1 MAAGK
6 GERMEPT
13 TWTIKRCLDWTR
25 DYLRD
30 KGEERPRY
38 IAEWLLSAATGMSR
52 LFIYTNFDQPLNK
65 RELDRMHEYV
75 VRRAKGEPVQYIVGK
90 TQFRSIEVACE
101 APVLIPRPE
110 TEMLVEEVLSFIDEQ
125 VLGRSVNEGGLA
137 HARAELP
144 WNAEVER
151 ARQAEE
157 AARKAEAAQQDAG
170 RRAEAAGDAA
180 QQMQAADDVVNQDI
194 GQQDA
199 TQQAKAAED
208 AASHRAPARV
218 ARVLEVGTGTGC
230 IALSLAAERP
240 GEVAV
245 VATDIDPRAVSL
257 ASRNREALGIEPRTV
272 DIRLGD
278 LTAPVLPA
286 ERQTFDVL
294 VSNPPYIPSK
304 VVDGLG
310 GEVRD
315 HESRG
320 ALDGGADGLDVF
332 RRLVAEVPATVRPG
346 GLFACEL
353 FEDALDRAASIA
365 DAAGLIDVRV
375 VQDLAQRPRFLLA
388 RVSAGGS
395 GACAVAA
402 PGAGSHELA

>member
-1 MAAGK
+1 
-6 GERMEPT
+6 MEPT

-38 IAEWLLSAATGMSR
+38 IAEWLLSAATGMNR

-90 TQFRSIEVACE
+90 AQFRSIEVACE

-110 TEMLVEEVLSFIDEQ
+110 TEMLVEEVLSYIDEE
-125 VLGRSVNEGGLA
+125 VLGRGMGAAERTR
-137 HARAELP
+137 ARVELP
-144 WNAEVER
+144 WNAEVEQ
-151 ARQAEE
+151 ARQAE
-157 AARKAEAAQQDAG
+157 AARRTEAENAARPDATAQREDRRGGAAGHAEAGGQTARQAVDGALGESEG
-170 RRAEAAGDAA
+170 RDGKGA
-180 QQMQAADDVVNQDI
+180 MT
-194 GQQDA
+194 A
-199 TQQAKAAED
+199 TR
-208 AASHRAPARV
+208 HRVPARA

-240 GEVAV
+240 GEVMV
-245 VATDIDPRAVSL
+245 IATDIDPRAVSL
-257 ASRNREALGIEPRTV
+257 AKRNRDALGFAPQVV

-278 LTAPVLPA
+278 LAAPIAPR
-286 ERQTFDVL
+286 ERGTFDVL
-294 VSNPPYIPSK
+294 VSNPPYIPTK
-304 VVDGLG
+304 VVDGLD

-332 RRLVAEVPATVRPG
+332 RRLVAEAPSLVRPG

-353 FEDALDRAASIA
+353 FEDALDKAASIA
-365 DAAGLIDVRV
+365 DKSGLVDVRV

-388 RVSAGGS
+388 RVGADGG
-395 GACAVAA
+395 VAQTV
-402 PGAGSHELA
+402 